1 MGFRK
6 ILLPAAVA
14 AGFAPAVTLATNGYQ
29 LIGVGG
35 YQKSLAGATTANPG
49 SAMTASTNPAGM
61 ARIGNRADFSMEL
74 FMPDRSVDF
83 TGTGGNKEDS
93 SVDNYGVPAI
103 GWTAPTSEGSK
114 FYFGG
119 GMFGTSG
126 LGVDYGSTRMAPGY
140 PSPADP
146 TTLVPDPTYFDGY
159 SNIAFWQM
167 APALAWNQ
175 SDRLTLGVGLNLD
188 YQSVAF
194 QQRVLA
200 DTDGDGQGDQLLSN
214 FNLSRGAS
222 NFGYGFNLGL
232 IYDVNEQI
240 TVGASY
246 ESKQE
251 FADMQYQLARGDITN
266 ATPGAVNCTLTAQGD
281 VCPAGT
287 YKLNLDFPQQA
298 ALGIAV
304 RPNDAIT
311 VSADLK
317 WIDWSDTMDK
327 LSVKGPNGVSIAMD
341 PGWDDQTVY
350 AIGVAWDVNPKL
362 VLRAGYNYAKTP
374 FNGSEVSRNLILPGV
389 VESHYTFGGDYQ
401 VNKHWGVGFHYMY
414 VPEVSFTAPAADTM
428 APNAKVSL
436 SEQSL
441 GVNIGYSF

>member
-1 MGFRK
+1 MKYKK
-6 ILLPAAVA
+6 ILPAAIA
-14 AGFAPAVTLATNGYQ
+14 ACLAPATALATNGYQ

-61 ARIGNRADFSMEL
+61 ARIGERADFSMEL

-83 TGTGGNKEDS
+83 TGVGGDKEDS
-93 SVDNYGVPAI
+93 SADNYGVPAI
-103 GWTAPTSEGSK
+103 GWTAPTSEDSK

-126 LGVDYGSTRMAPGY
+126 LGVDYGQVLMMPANPGV
-140 PSPADP
+140 SPD
-146 TTLVPDPTYFDGY
+146 LYFDGY

-175 SDRLTLGVGLNLD
+175 SDKLTLGVGLNLD

-200 DTDGDGQGDQLLSN
+200 DGDGDGQAETLINN
-214 FNLSRGAS
+214 FDLSRGAS
-222 NFGYGFNLGL
+222 NFGYGFNLGV
-232 IYDVNEQI
+232 IYDVSEMV

-246 ESKQE
+246 ESKQQ
-251 FADMQYQLARGDITN
+251 FADMEYQLASGDIYMMDP
-266 ATPGAVNCTLTAQGD
+266 ATGNEFIA
-281 VCPAGT
+281 PAGT
-287 YKLNLDFPQQA
+287 YKLDLDFPQQA

-327 LSVKGPNGVSIAMD
+327 LSVKGPNGINVAMD

-350 AIGVAWDVNPKL
+350 ALGVAWDVMPKL
-362 VLRAGYNYAKTP
+362 VLRAGYNYAKAP
-374 FNGSEVSRNLILPGV
+374 FSDSEVSRNLILPGV

-401 VNKHWGVGFHYMY
+401 VNNHWDVGFHYMY
-414 VPEVSFTAPAADTM
+414 VPEVSFKAPANDPM
-428 APNAKVSL
+428 APNSEVSL